1 MLFWGVSSAPPKLG
15 DFLLNLSLQ
24 GPPFQI
30 SPTNDMA
37 MIHLSL
43 IFCFFKTYTFGVL
56 FLKRSAPGELTDFLI
71 VRDSMLMCIRACFFF
86 WFWFLAGMGVGEA
99 VVGVTV
105 WKRLKSEI
113 Y

>member
-1 MLFWGVSSAPPKLG
+1 MLFWGVSPAPPKLG

-30 SPTNDMA
+30 SLTNDMA

-71 VRDSMLMCIRACFFF
+71 VRDSMLMCIRACSFFGFGF
-86 WFWFLAGMGVGEA
+86 WRGWGLGKQWWG
-99 VVGVTV
+99 
-105 WKRLKSEI
+105 
-113 Y
+113 